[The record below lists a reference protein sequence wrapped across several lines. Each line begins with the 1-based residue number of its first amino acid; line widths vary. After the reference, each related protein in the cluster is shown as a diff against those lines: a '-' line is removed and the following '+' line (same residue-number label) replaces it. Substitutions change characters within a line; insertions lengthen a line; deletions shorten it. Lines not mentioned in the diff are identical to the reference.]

1 MPINPHKYLIV
12 LTGPTAIGKTALSLE
27 LVEHFDSIIISA
39 DSRQVYKEMSIGTAK
54 PSAEEIERGKMQL
67 VDHISIETPYSAG
80 IYEKEAID
88 IIHDSHEQG
97 QIPILCGG
105 TGLYI
110 KAICE
115 GLDKMPAIEKEIIQT
130 LDEDLEQ
137 KGLSVLQAE
146 LEAKDPQY
154 YARADIQ
161 NSYRVIRALSVIRQT
176 GKPFS
181 SYLSQTKAERKFTP
195 IYIVLDMERAQ
206 LYDRINQRVLA
217 MVEEGL
223 IKEVESL
230 IPYRDLRAL
239 NTVGYSEVFEYLDGN
254 VSLDEAINLIQ
265 RNSRRYA
272 KRQSTWNRNQI
283 TSSSF
288 HPSELSK
295 IISYIEGELK

>member
-54 PSAEEIERGKMQL
+54 PSADERQRGKMQL

-80 IYEKEAID
+80 IYEKEAMA
-88 IIHDSHEQG
+88 IIHKSHEEG

-115 GLDKMPAIEKEIIQT
+115 GLDKMPAIEKEIIET
-130 LDEDLEQ
+130 LDENLEQ